1 MKKMSKILTFILVL
15 AMVLGTVAMAAE
27 PSYTISATDGSLE
40 HGSIT
45 LTYTYTV
52 TKDVT
57 DDNNNTTSETKEV
70 TETAFLKKGSLSA
83 DIPKDAKVVISFN
96 ANTGY
101 EFIGAKDDA
110 NNPIEDGAEITL
122 TKSLIITPEFRLK
135 DTLGG
140 EAKISSFKIDA
151 ICPSAY
157 YWQQC
162 HKKDSNS
169 NSVLDNNLLKY
180 TRYPG
185 KLNGTQSPSTEIA
198 KGYYV
203 DLTLYVNDAD
213 YAAFISTNGNSSDK
227 FSVTTPGDS
236 SFLAGSTNP
245 SASAV
250 INATTDGKGYSITL
264 TGVYYVGGSDNTL
277 KLIVTQGNYNAILS
291 CKIDNATII
300 PTTPDDDK
308 PSEETTAAQPYVII
322 SSYSYGKGD
331 LVAGETR
338 NVTMTF
344 RNTSKTMAVENMMVT
359 MTLPDAMMLT
369 SSSNSFYIESLAAE
383 GTITKTV
390 NVTVKPTA
398 AAQSHSMT
406 VDFTYDYLDNGT
418 RRNAKTTETISMP
431 VLQVDRFTVTGIDL
445 PTQIFV
451 GEENNLSV
459 NFVNKSRTDIYNLS
473 AKLSCEAL
481 SNNGEEQYLGNLAS
495 GTTSSADF
503 YITANE
509 KGELVGEVII
519 TYEDTNM
526 NQRTVSVPFTTQAAS
541 YEDIYGPTDPVDPGL
556 DPVGP
561 VEPET
566 TGFPWFWVIA
576 GVVVV
581 AAGVFVALKLRK
593 NKKESVDEDEDI

>member
-15 AMVLGTVAMAAE
+15 AMVLSTVAMAEVPTPAAKTPATKEETVTYTITAGTVENGTLTIKYGSTQEPLTTGAKTAAIAKDTDITVVAE
-27 PSYTISATDGSLE
+27 PKAGYELVALNYTIGETTTDIKTDGKF
-40 HGSIT
+40 T
-45 LTYTYTV
+45 LT
-52 TKDVT
+52 
-57 DDNNNTTSETKEV
+57 
-70 TETAFLKKGSLSA
+70 G
-83 DIPKDAKVVISFN
+83 N
-96 ANTGY
+96 AT
-101 EFIGAKDDA
+101 
-110 NNPIEDGAEITL
+110 
-122 TKSLIITPEFRLK
+122 ITPVFQAK
-135 DTLGG
+135 STLGG
-140 EAKISSFKIDA
+140 EKTADSFRLDA
-151 ICPSAY
+151 ICSGSY
-157 YWQQC
+157 YWQMY
-162 HKKDSNS
+162 HKDMA
-169 NSVLDNNLLKY
+169 NNKKY
-180 TRYPG
+180 TKYPG
-185 KLNGTQSPSTEIA
+185 SPADKVNPSSEIV
-198 KGYYV
+198 KGNYV
-203 DLTLYVNDAD
+203 DLTLYVTDD
-213 YAAFISTNGNSSDK
+213 DFLSLYGSTGYSKNN

-236 SFLAGSTNP
+236 SFLAGSGAGAEIEKWTVG
-245 SASAV
+245 STDKGMV
-250 INATTDGKGYSITL
+250 IQL

-277 KLIVTQGNYNAILS
+277 KLIITQGNYNAIVT
-291 CKIDNATII
+291 CKIDNATIV
-300 PTTPDDDK
+300 PEKENDKKPD
-308 PSEETTAAQPYVII
+308 EETTAAQPYVII

-406 VDFTYDYLDNGT
+406 VDFTYDYLDNGV

-445 PTQIFV
+445 PQEIFM
-451 GEENNLSV
+451 GEESNLSV
-459 NFVNKSRTDIYNLS
+459 NFVNKSRTEIYNLS
-473 AKLSCEAL
+473 AKLNCEGI

-503 YITANE
+503 YITGNE

-526 NQRTVSVPFTTQAAS
+526 NQRTVSVPFTTKVVS
-541 YEDIYGPTDPVDPGL
+541 YEDVWGPQG
-556 DPVGP
+556 PVGP
-561 VEPET
+561 QNPDDPGMDPGMEQPA
-566 TGFPWFWVIA
+566 GFPWFWVIG
-576 GVVVV
+576 GVAVV
-581 AAGVFVALKLRK
+581 AAGVFVYLKLRK

>member
-15 AMVLGTVAMAAE
+15 AMVLSTVAMAEVGDSTGTPTA
-27 PSYTISATDGSLE
+27 PTTYTITAGEMSNGYFALTKNGDANAFSTLKAKGEVSSAIEAG
-40 HGSIT
+40 
-45 LTYTYTV
+45 
-52 TKDVT
+52 TKVRIEFMPD
-57 DDNNNTTSETKEV
+57 
-70 TETAFLKKGSLSA
+70 
-83 DIPKDAKVVISFN
+83 P
-96 ANTGY
+96 GY
-101 EFIGAKDDA
+101 EFVGAKDGTEKT
-110 NNPIEDGAEITL
+110 IKDGEVLTITDNI
-122 TKSLIITPEFRLK
+122 TITPVFREK
-135 DTLGG
+135 QSLGG
-140 EAKISSFKIDA
+140 EKTVDSFRLDA
-151 ICPSAY
+151 ICNGYSNWQAY
-157 YWQQC
+157 
-162 HKKDSNS
+162 HKDTT
-169 NSVLDNNLLKY
+169 NNKKY
-180 TRYPG
+180 TKYPG
-185 KLNGTQSPSTEIA
+185 SPKDNVTPSSEIT
-198 KGYYV
+198 KGNYV
-203 DLTLYVNDAD
+203 DLTLYVTDGDFLSLTQKEGYDA
-213 YAAFISTNGNSSDK
+213 NK

-236 SFLAGSTNP
+236 SFLAGGSGYYGSGLKSEANISIWKVNDTP
-245 SASAV
+245 
-250 INATTDGKGYSITL
+250 KGMLIEL

-277 KLIVTQGNYNAILS
+277 KLIITQGNYNAIVT

-300 PTTPDDDK
+300 PTKPDDEK
-308 PSEETTAAQPYVII
+308 PDTETTAAQPYVII

-406 VDFTYDYLDNGT
+406 VDFTYDYLDNGI
-418 RRNAKTTETISMP
+418 RRNAKTTESISMP

-445 PTQIFV
+445 PQQIFI

-473 AKLSCEAL
+473 AKLNCEGL

-503 YITANE
+503 YITGNE

-526 NQRTVSVPFTTQAAS
+526 NQRTVSVPFTTQVTS
-541 YEDIYGPTDPVDPGL
+541 YEDVWGPSNPSVDPGM
-556 DPVGP
+556 DPGTDP
-561 VEPET
+561 GMEEPA
-566 TGFPWFWVIA
+566 GFPWFWVIG

-581 AAGVFVALKLRK
+581 AAGVFVYLKLRK

>member
-1 MKKMSKILTFILVL
+1 MTVKKMSKILTFILVL

-27 PSYTISATDGSLE
+27 PPYTISATDGSLE

-45 LTYTYTV
+45 LTYNTAKEGSTGTATCTLNSTTKSKALPDDVKKVKV
-52 TKDVT
+52 T
-57 DDNNNTTSETKEV
+57 
-70 TETAFLKKGSLSA
+70 
-83 DIPKDAKVVISFN
+83 FN
-96 ANTGY
+96 AAPGY
-101 EFIGAKDDA
+101 EFVSATYKVGDTDAKSVADFGE
-110 NNPIEDGAEITL
+110 IEITGN
-122 TKSLIITPEFRLK
+122 TTITPVFQAK
-135 DTLGG
+135 STLGG
-140 EAKISSFKIDA
+140 EKTADSFRLDA
-151 ICPSAY
+151 ICSGSY
-157 YWQQC
+157 YWQMY
-162 HKKDSNS
+162 HKDMSNNKKYTKYPGDPGNNVPSNS
-169 NSVLDNNLLKY
+169 
-180 TRYPG
+180 
-185 KLNGTQSPSTEIA
+185 EII
-198 KGYYV
+198 KGNFV
-203 DLTLYVNDAD
+203 DLTLYVKDPDFVKLATMTGYD
-213 YAAFISTNGNSSDK
+213 PEK
-227 FSVTTPGDS
+227 FSVSTPSDS
-236 SFLAGSTNP
+236 SFLAGQFS
-245 SASAV
+245 SSSSDLKS
-250 INATTDGKGYSITL
+250 NAKFSNWMNGSEVQGMIIEL

-277 KLIVTQGNYNAILS
+277 KLIITQGNYNAIVT

-300 PTTPDDDK
+300 PTKPDDEK
-308 PSEETTAAQPYVII
+308 PDTETTAAQPYVII

-338 NVTMTF
+338 NITMTF

-406 VDFTYDYLDNGT
+406 VDFTYDYLDNGV

-445 PTQIFV
+445 PQQIFI

-473 AKLSCEAL
+473 AKLNCEGL

-503 YITANE
+503 YITGNE
-509 KGELVGEVII
+509 KCELVGEVII

-526 NQRTVSVPFTTQAAS
+526 NQRTVSVPFTTQVTS
-541 YEDIYGPTDPVDPGL
+541 YEDVWGPSNPSVDPGM
-556 DPVGP
+556 DPGTDP
-561 VEPET
+561 GMEEPA
-566 TGFPWFWVIA
+566 GFPWFWVIG

-581 AAGVFVALKLRK
+581 AAGVFVYLKLRK
-593 NKKESVDEDEDI
+593 NKKESVEEDEDI

>member
-1 MKKMSKILTFILVL
+1 MTVKKISKILTFILVL
-15 AMVLGTVAMAAE
+15 AMVLGTVAMADQSEGTNTGNTTNDTYTITAGKFENGTLTIKYNSTQSPLTAGATSSAIAKGTEVTILAE
-27 PSYTISATDGSLE
+27 PKAGYELAALNYTIGETTTDIKTDGKFV
-40 HGSIT
+40 
-45 LTYTYTV
+45 LTGNATV
-52 TKDVT
+52 TPV
-57 DDNNNTTSETKEV
+57 
-70 TETAFLKKGSLSA
+70 FQ
-83 DIPKDAKVVISFN
+83 AKS
-96 ANTGY
+96 
-101 EFIGAKDDA
+101 
-110 NNPIEDGAEITL
+110 
-122 TKSLIITPEFRLK
+122 
-135 DTLGG
+135 TLGG
-140 EAKISSFKIDA
+140 EKTADSFRLDA
-151 ICPSAY
+151 ICSGSY
-157 YWQQC
+157 YWQMY
-162 HKKDSNS
+162 HKDMA
-169 NSVLDNNLLKY
+169 NNKKY
-180 TRYPG
+180 TKYPG
-185 KLNGTQSPSTEIA
+185 SPADKVNPSSEIV
-198 KGYYV
+198 KGNYV
-203 DLTLYVNDAD
+203 DLTLYVTDNDFLSL
-213 YAAFISTNGNSSDK
+213 YGSTGYSKNN

-236 SFLAGSTNP
+236 SFLAGSGAGAEIEKWTVG
-245 SASAV
+245 STDKGMV
-250 INATTDGKGYSITL
+250 IQL

-277 KLIVTQGNYNAILS
+277 KLIITQGNYNAIVT

-300 PTTPDDDK
+300 PTKPDDEK
-308 PSEETTAAQPYVII
+308 PDTETTAAQPYVII

-406 VDFTYDYLDNGT
+406 VDFTYDYLDNGV
-418 RRNAKTTETISMP
+418 RRNAKTTESISMP

-445 PTQIFV
+445 PQQIFI

-473 AKLSCEAL
+473 AKLNCEGL

-503 YITANE
+503 YITGNE

-526 NQRTVSVPFTTQAAS
+526 NQRTVSVPFTTQVTS
-541 YEDIYGPTDPVDPGL
+541 YEDVWGPQGPAGPQNPDDPGM
-556 DPVGP
+556 DPGME
-561 VEPET
+561 EPA
-566 TGFPWFWVIA
+566 GFPWFWVIG

-581 AAGVFVALKLRK
+581 AAGVFVYLKLRK

>member
-1 MKKMSKILTFILVL
+1 MTVKKMSKILTFILVL
-15 AMVLGTVAMAAE
+15 AMVLSTVAMADQSDGTNTGNTTNDTYTITAGNFENGTLTIKYDSTQSPLTAGATSKAIAKGTEVTILAE
-27 PSYTISATDGSLE
+27 PKAGYELVALNYTIGKTTTDIKTDGKF
-40 HGSIT
+40 T
-45 LTYTYTV
+45 LT
-52 TKDVT
+52 
-57 DDNNNTTSETKEV
+57 
-70 TETAFLKKGSLSA
+70 G
-83 DIPKDAKVVISFN
+83 N
-96 ANTGY
+96 AT
-101 EFIGAKDDA
+101 
-110 NNPIEDGAEITL
+110 
-122 TKSLIITPEFRLK
+122 ITPVFQAK
-135 DTLGG
+135 STLGG
-140 EAKISSFKIDA
+140 EKTADSFRLDA
-151 ICPSAY
+151 ICSGSY
-157 YWQQC
+157 YWQMY
-162 HKKDSNS
+162 HKDMA
-169 NSVLDNNLLKY
+169 NNKKY
-180 TRYPG
+180 TKYPG
-185 KLNGTQSPSTEIA
+185 SPTDKVNPSSEIV
-198 KGYYV
+198 KGNYV
-203 DLTLYVNDAD
+203 DLTLYVTDNDFLSL
-213 YAAFISTNGNSSDK
+213 YGSTGYSKNN

-236 SFLAGSTNP
+236 SFLAGSGAGAEIEKWTVG
-245 SASAV
+245 S
-250 INATTDGKGYSITL
+250 TDKGMEIQL

-277 KLIVTQGNYNAILS
+277 KLIITQGNYNAIVT

-300 PTTPDDDK
+300 PTKPDDEK
-308 PSEETTAAQPYVII
+308 PDTETTAAQPYVII

-338 NVTMTF
+338 NITMTF

-406 VDFTYDYLDNGT
+406 VDFTYDYLDNGV

-445 PTQIFV
+445 PQQIFI

-473 AKLSCEAL
+473 AKLNCEGL

-503 YITANE
+503 YITGNE
-509 KGELVGEVII
+509 KCELVGEVII

-526 NQRTVSVPFTTQAAS
+526 NQRTVSVPFTTQVTS
-541 YEDIYGPTDPVDPGL
+541 YEDVWGPSNPSVDPGM
-556 DPVGP
+556 DPGTDP
-561 VEPET
+561 GMEEPA
-566 TGFPWFWVIA
+566 GFPWFWVIG

-581 AAGVFVALKLRK
+581 AAGVFVYLKLRK

>member
-1 MKKMSKILTFILVL
+1 MTVKKMSKILTFILVL
-15 AMVLGTVAMAAE
+15 AMVLSTVAMADQSEGTNTGNTTNDTYTITAGKFENGTLTIKYNSTQSPLTAGATSSAIAKGTEVTILAE
-27 PSYTISATDGSLE
+27 PKAGYELAALNYTIGETTTDIKTDGKFV
-40 HGSIT
+40 
-45 LTYTYTV
+45 LTGNATV
-52 TKDVT
+52 TPV
-57 DDNNNTTSETKEV
+57 
-70 TETAFLKKGSLSA
+70 FQ
-83 DIPKDAKVVISFN
+83 AKS
-96 ANTGY
+96 
-101 EFIGAKDDA
+101 
-110 NNPIEDGAEITL
+110 
-122 TKSLIITPEFRLK
+122 
-135 DTLGG
+135 TLGG
-140 EAKISSFKIDA
+140 EKTADSFRLDA
-151 ICPSAY
+151 ICSGSY
-157 YWQQC
+157 YWQMY
-162 HKKDSNS
+162 HKDMA
-169 NSVLDNNLLKY
+169 NNKKY
-180 TRYPG
+180 TKYPG
-185 KLNGTQSPSTEIA
+185 SPADKVNPSSEIV
-198 KGYYV
+198 KGNYV
-203 DLTLYVNDAD
+203 DLTLYVTDNDFLKL
-213 YAAFISTNGNSSDK
+213 YSSTGYSKNN

-236 SFLAGSTNP
+236 SFLAGSGAGAEIEKWTVDN
-245 SASAV
+245 
-250 INATTDGKGYSITL
+250 TDKGMVITL

-277 KLIVTQGNYNAILS
+277 KLIITQGNYNAIVT

-300 PTTPDDDK
+300 PTKPDDEK
-308 PSEETTAAQPYVII
+308 PDTETTAAQPYVII

-338 NVTMTF
+338 NITMTF

-406 VDFTYDYLDNGT
+406 VDFTYDYLDNGI
-418 RRNAKTTETISMP
+418 RRNAKTTESISMP

-445 PTQIFV
+445 PQQIFI

-473 AKLSCEAL
+473 AKLNCEGL

-503 YITANE
+503 YITGNE
-509 KGELVGEVII
+509 KGDLVGEVII

-526 NQRTVSVPFTTQAAS
+526 NQRTVSVPFTTQVTS
-541 YEDIYGPTDPVDPGL
+541 YEDVWGPSNPSVDPGM
-556 DPVGP
+556 DPGTDP
-561 VEPET
+561 GMEQPA
-566 TGFPWFWVIA
+566 GFPWFWVIG

-581 AAGVFVALKLRK
+581 AAGVFVYLKLRK

>member
-27 PSYTISATDGSLE
+27 GDSTGTPTATTTYTITAGTLTN
-40 HGSIT
+40 GSISLT
-45 LTYTYTV
+45 LVGSDGNDTSLGNITATGGKIENIA
-52 TKDVT
+52 KDSKV
-57 DDNNNTTSETKEV
+57 
-70 TETAFLKKGSLSA
+70 
-83 DIPKDAKVVISFN
+83 KVVFVPN
-96 ANTGY
+96 PGY
-101 EFIGAKDDA
+101 EFLRASDNAEKTIKDGDVLT
-110 NNPIEDGAEITL
+110 ITDNL
-122 TKSLIITPEFRLK
+122 TITPVFAPKASLGSAAAVNSY
-135 DTLGG
+135 TLQ
-140 EAKISSFKIDA
+140 A

-157 YWQQC
+157 YWQQY
-162 HKKDSNS
+162 HKTTGGGDT
-169 NSVLDNNLLKY
+169 KY

-203 DLTLYVNDAD
+203 DLTLYVNDTD
-213 YAAFISTNGNSSDK
+213 YVTFIGQEGNDNNK

-236 SFLAGSTNP
+236 SFLAGNTTP
-245 SASAV
+245 SA
-250 INATTDGKGYSITL
+250 NAEIAAWEGKGYTVKL
-264 TGVYYVGGSDNTL
+264 TGVYYVGGNDNTL
-277 KLIVTQGNYNAILS
+277 KLIVTQGNYNAIVT

-300 PTTPDDDK
+300 PTKPDDEK
-308 PSEETTAAQPYVII
+308 PDTETTAAQPYVII

-406 VDFTYDYLDNGT
+406 VDFTYDYLDNGV
-418 RRNAKTTETISMP
+418 RRNAKTTESISMP

-445 PTQIFV
+445 PQEIFM
-451 GEENNLSV
+451 GEESNLSV

-473 AKLSCEAL
+473 AKLNCEGL

-503 YITANE
+503 YITGNE

-526 NQRTVSVPFTTQAAS
+526 NQRTVSVPFTTKVTS
-541 YEDIYGPTDPVDPGL
+541 YEDVWGPQG
-556 DPVGP
+556 PVGP
-561 VEPET
+561 QNPDDPGMDPGMEQPA
-566 TGFPWFWVIA
+566 GFPWFWVIG

-581 AAGVFVALKLRK
+581 AAGVFVYLKLRK

>member
-15 AMVLGTVAMAAE
+15 AMVLGTVAMAEVPTPAAKTPATKEETVTYTITAGTVENGTLTIKYGSTQEPLTTGAKTAAIAKDTDITVVAE
-27 PSYTISATDGSLE
+27 PKAGYELVALNYTIGETTTDIKTDGKF
-40 HGSIT
+40 T
-45 LTYTYTV
+45 LT
-52 TKDVT
+52 
-57 DDNNNTTSETKEV
+57 
-70 TETAFLKKGSLSA
+70 G
-83 DIPKDAKVVISFN
+83 N
-96 ANTGY
+96 AT
-101 EFIGAKDDA
+101 
-110 NNPIEDGAEITL
+110 
-122 TKSLIITPEFRLK
+122 ITPVFQAK
-135 DTLGG
+135 STLGG
-140 EAKISSFKIDA
+140 EKTADSFRLDA
-151 ICPSAY
+151 ICSGSY
-157 YWQQC
+157 YWQMY
-162 HKKDSNS
+162 HKDMA
-169 NSVLDNNLLKY
+169 NNKKY
-180 TRYPG
+180 TKYPG
-185 KLNGTQSPSTEIA
+185 SPADKVNPSSEIV
-198 KGYYV
+198 KGNYV
-203 DLTLYVNDAD
+203 DLTLYVTDNDFLSL
-213 YAAFISTNGNSSDK
+213 YGSTGYSKNN

-236 SFLAGSTNP
+236 SFLAGSGAGAEIEKWTVG
-245 SASAV
+245 S
-250 INATTDGKGYSITL
+250 TDKGMEIRL

-277 KLIVTQGNYNAILS
+277 KLIITQGNYNAIVT

-300 PTTPDDDK
+300 PTKPDDEK
-308 PSEETTAAQPYVII
+308 PDTETTAAQPYVII

-338 NVTMTF
+338 NITMTF

-406 VDFTYDYLDNGT
+406 VDFTYDYLDNGV

-445 PTQIFV
+445 PQQIFI

-473 AKLSCEAL
+473 AKLNCEGL

-503 YITANE
+503 YITGNE
-509 KGELVGEVII
+509 KCELVGEVII

-526 NQRTVSVPFTTQAAS
+526 NQRTVSVPFTTQVTS
-541 YEDIYGPTDPVDPGL
+541 YEDVWGPSNPSVDPGT
-556 DPVGP
+556 DPGTDP
-561 VEPET
+561 GMEEPA
-566 TGFPWFWVIA
+566 GFPWFWVIG

-581 AAGVFVALKLRK
+581 AAGVFVYLKLRK

>member
-27 PSYTISATDGSLE
+27 PPYTVSAPADSLTHGKITITYDTADTEKGGTKTVNGFLNSTTTSIKLPNDVKKIKVSFTANPGYEFVSATYKVGDTDAKPVADFGE
-40 HGSIT
+40 IEIT
-45 LTYTYTV
+45 
-52 TKDVT
+52 
-57 DDNNNTTSETKEV
+57 NNTT
-70 TETAFLKKGSLSA
+70 
-83 DIPKDAKVVISFN
+83 
-96 ANTGY
+96 
-101 EFIGAKDDA
+101 
-110 NNPIEDGAEITL
+110 
-122 TKSLIITPEFRLK
+122 ITPVFQAK
-135 DTLGG
+135 STLGG
-140 EAKISSFKIDA
+140 EKTADSFRLDA
-151 ICPSAY
+151 ICSGSY
-157 YWQQC
+157 YWQMY
-162 HKKDSNS
+162 HKDMA
-169 NSVLDNNLLKY
+169 NNKKY
-180 TRYPG
+180 TKYPG
-185 KLNGTQSPSTEIA
+185 SPADKVNPSSEIV
-198 KGYYV
+198 KGNYV
-203 DLTLYVNDAD
+203 DLTLYVTDNDFLSL
-213 YAAFISTNGNSSDK
+213 YGSTGYSKDN

-236 SFLAGSTNP
+236 SFLAGSGAGAEIEKWTVGNTDKGM
-245 SASAV
+245 V
-250 INATTDGKGYSITL
+250 IQL

-277 KLIVTQGNYNAILS
+277 KLIITQGNYNAIVT

-300 PTTPDDDK
+300 PTKPDDEK
-308 PSEETTAAQPYVII
+308 PDTETTAAQPYVII

-338 NVTMTF
+338 NITMTF

-406 VDFTYDYLDNGT
+406 VDFTYDYLDNGI
-418 RRNAKTTETISMP
+418 RRNAKTTESISMP

-445 PTQIFV
+445 PQQIFI

-473 AKLSCEAL
+473 AKLNCEGL

-503 YITANE
+503 YITGNE
-509 KGELVGEVII
+509 KGDLVGEVII

-526 NQRTVSVPFTTQAAS
+526 NQRTVSVPFTTQVTS
-541 YEDIYGPTDPVDPGL
+541 YEDVWGPSNPSVDPGM
-556 DPVGP
+556 DPGIDP
-561 VEPET
+561 GMEEPA
-566 TGFPWFWVIA
+566 GFPWFWVIG

-581 AAGVFVALKLRK
+581 AAGVFVYLKLRK
-593 NKKESVDEDEDI
+593 NKKESVEEDEDI

>member
-1 MKKMSKILTFILVL
+1 MTVKKISKILTFILVL
-15 AMVLGTVAMAAE
+15 AMVLGTVAMADQSEGTNTGNTTNDTYTITAGKFENGTLTIKYNSTQSPLTAGATSSAIAKGTEVTILAE
-27 PSYTISATDGSLE
+27 PKAGYELAALNYTIGETTTDIKTDGKFV
-40 HGSIT
+40 
-45 LTYTYTV
+45 LTGNATV
-52 TKDVT
+52 TPV
-57 DDNNNTTSETKEV
+57 
-70 TETAFLKKGSLSA
+70 FQ
-83 DIPKDAKVVISFN
+83 AKS
-96 ANTGY
+96 
-101 EFIGAKDDA
+101 
-110 NNPIEDGAEITL
+110 
-122 TKSLIITPEFRLK
+122 
-135 DTLGG
+135 TLGG
-140 EAKISSFKIDA
+140 EKTADSFRLDA
-151 ICPSAY
+151 ICSGSY
-157 YWQQC
+157 YWQMY
-162 HKKDSNS
+162 HKDMA
-169 NSVLDNNLLKY
+169 NNKKY
-180 TRYPG
+180 TKYPG
-185 KLNGTQSPSTEIA
+185 SPADKVNPSSEIV
-198 KGYYV
+198 KGNYV
-203 DLTLYVNDAD
+203 DLTLYVTDD
-213 YAAFISTNGNSSDK
+213 DFLSLCGTTSYDK
-227 FSVTTPGDS
+227 NNFSVTTPGDS
-236 SFLAGSTNP
+236 SFLAGSGAGAEIGKWTVG
-245 SASAV
+245 STDKGMV
-250 INATTDGKGYSITL
+250 IQL

-277 KLIVTQGNYNAILS
+277 KLIITQGNYNAIVT

-300 PTTPDDDK
+300 PTKPDDEK
-308 PSEETTAAQPYVII
+308 PDTETTAAQPYVII

-338 NVTMTF
+338 NITMTF

-406 VDFTYDYLDNGT
+406 VDFTYDYLDNGV

-445 PTQIFV
+445 PQQIFI

-473 AKLSCEAL
+473 AKLNCEGL

-503 YITANE
+503 YITGNE

-526 NQRTVSVPFTTQAAS
+526 NQRTVSVPFTTQVTS
-541 YEDIYGPTDPVDPGL
+541 YEDVWGPSNPSVDPGM
-556 DPVGP
+556 DPGTDP
-561 VEPET
+561 GMEEPA
-566 TGFPWFWVIA
+566 GFPWFWVIG

-581 AAGVFVALKLRK
+581 AAGVFVYLKLRK

>member
-27 PSYTISATDGSLE
+27 PSYTVSAPADSLT
-40 HGSIT
+40 HGKIT
-45 LTYTYTV
+45 ITYDTADTEKGGTKTV
-52 TKDVT
+52 NGFLNST
-57 DDNNNTTSETKEV
+57 TTSIKLPDDV
-70 TETAFLKKGSLSA
+70 KKIKVSFTAN
-83 DIPKDAKVVISFN
+83 P
-96 ANTGY
+96 GY
-101 EFIGAKDDA
+101 EFVSATYKVGDTDAKSVADF
-110 NNPIEDGAEITL
+110 GEINITGD
-122 TKSLIITPEFRLK
+122 TAITPVFQAK
-135 DTLGG
+135 STLGG
-140 EAKISSFKIDA
+140 EKTADSFRLDA
-151 ICPSAY
+151 ICSGSY
-157 YWQQC
+157 YWQMY
-162 HKKDSNS
+162 HKDMA
-169 NSVLDNNLLKY
+169 NNKKY
-180 TRYPG
+180 TKYPG
-185 KLNGTQSPSTEIA
+185 SPADKVNPSSEIV
-198 KGYYV
+198 KGNYV
-203 DLTLYVNDAD
+203 DLTLYVTDNDFLKL
-213 YAAFISTNGNSSDK
+213 YSSTGYSKNN

-236 SFLAGSTNP
+236 SFLAGSGAGAEIEKWTVG
-245 SASAV
+245 S
-250 INATTDGKGYSITL
+250 TDKGMEIRL

-277 KLIVTQGNYNAILS
+277 KLIITQGNYNAIVT

-300 PTTPDDDK
+300 PTKPDDEK
-308 PSEETTAAQPYVII
+308 PDTETTAAQPYVII

-338 NVTMTF
+338 NITMTF

-406 VDFTYDYLDNGT
+406 VDFTYDYLDNGV
-418 RRNAKTTETISMP
+418 RRNAKTTESISMP

-445 PTQIFV
+445 PQQIFI

-473 AKLSCEAL
+473 AKLNCEGL

-503 YITANE
+503 YITGNE

-526 NQRTVSVPFTTQAAS
+526 NQRTVSVPFTTQVTS
-541 YEDIYGPTDPVDPGL
+541 YEDVWGPSNPSVDPGM
-556 DPVGP
+556 DPGTDP
-561 VEPET
+561 GMEEPA
-566 TGFPWFWVIA
+566 GFPWFWVIG
-576 GVVVV
+576 GVAVV
-581 AAGVFVALKLRK
+581 AAGVFVYLKLRK

>member
-1 MKKMSKILTFILVL
+1 MTVKKMSKILTFILVL
-15 AMVLGTVAMAAE
+15 AMVLGTVAMAEVPTPAAKTPATKEETVTYTITAGTVENGTLTIKYGSTQEPLTTGAKTAAIAKDTDITVVAE
-27 PSYTISATDGSLE
+27 PKAGYELVAINYTIGETTTDIKTDGKF
-40 HGSIT
+40 T
-45 LTYTYTV
+45 LT
-52 TKDVT
+52 
-57 DDNNNTTSETKEV
+57 
-70 TETAFLKKGSLSA
+70 G
-83 DIPKDAKVVISFN
+83 N
-96 ANTGY
+96 AT
-101 EFIGAKDDA
+101 
-110 NNPIEDGAEITL
+110 
-122 TKSLIITPEFRLK
+122 ITPVFQAK
-135 DTLGG
+135 STLGG
-140 EAKISSFKIDA
+140 EKTADSFRLDA
-151 ICPSAY
+151 ICSGSY
-157 YWQQC
+157 YWQMY
-162 HKKDSNS
+162 HKDMA
-169 NSVLDNNLLKY
+169 NNKKY
-180 TRYPG
+180 TKYPG
-185 KLNGTQSPSTEIA
+185 PPADKVNPSSEIV
-198 KGYYV
+198 KGNYV
-203 DLTLYVNDAD
+203 DLTLYVTDNDFLSL
-213 YAAFISTNGNSSDK
+213 YGSTGYSKNN

-236 SFLAGSTNP
+236 SFLAGSGAGAEIEKWTVG
-245 SASAV
+245 S
-250 INATTDGKGYSITL
+250 TDKGMEIQL

-277 KLIVTQGNYNAILS
+277 KLIITQGNYNAIVT

-300 PTTPDDDK
+300 PTKPDDEK
-308 PSEETTAAQPYVII
+308 PDTETTAAQPYVII

-338 NVTMTF
+338 NITMTF

-406 VDFTYDYLDNGT
+406 VDFTYDYLDNGV

-445 PTQIFV
+445 PQQIFI

-473 AKLSCEAL
+473 AKLNCEGL

-503 YITANE
+503 YITGNE
-509 KGELVGEVII
+509 KCELVGEVII

-526 NQRTVSVPFTTQAAS
+526 NQRTVSVPFTTQVTS
-541 YEDIYGPTDPVDPGL
+541 YEDVWGPSNPSVDPGT
-556 DPVGP
+556 DPGTDP
-561 VEPET
+561 GMEEPA
-566 TGFPWFWVIA
+566 GFPWFWVIG
-576 GVVVV
+576 GVAVV
-581 AAGVFVALKLRK
+581 AAGVFVYLKLRK

>member
-1 MKKMSKILTFILVL
+1 MTVKKMSKILTFILVL

-27 PSYTISATDGSLE
+27 PPYTISATDGSLE

-45 LTYTYTV
+45 LTYNTAKEGSTGTATCTLNSTTKSKALPDDVKKVKV
-52 TKDVT
+52 T
-57 DDNNNTTSETKEV
+57 
-70 TETAFLKKGSLSA
+70 
-83 DIPKDAKVVISFN
+83 FN
-96 ANTGY
+96 AAPGY
-101 EFIGAKDDA
+101 EFVSATYQVGDTDAKSVADFGE
-110 NNPIEDGAEITL
+110 IEITGN
-122 TKSLIITPEFRLK
+122 TTITPVFQAK
-135 DTLGG
+135 STLGG
-140 EAKISSFKIDA
+140 EKTADSFRLDA
-151 ICPSAY
+151 ICSGSY
-157 YWQQC
+157 YWQMY
-162 HKKDSNS
+162 HKDMA
-169 NSVLDNNLLKY
+169 NNKKY
-180 TRYPG
+180 TKYPG
-185 KLNGTQSPSTEIA
+185 SPADKVNPSSEIV
-198 KGYYV
+198 KGNYV
-203 DLTLYVNDAD
+203 DLTLYVTDD
-213 YAAFISTNGNSSDK
+213 DFLSLYGSTGYSKNN

-236 SFLAGSTNP
+236 SFLAGSGAGAEIEKWTVG
-245 SASAV
+245 STDKGMV
-250 INATTDGKGYSITL
+250 IQL

-277 KLIVTQGNYNAILS
+277 KLIITQGNYNAIVT

-300 PTTPDDDK
+300 PTKPDDEK
-308 PSEETTAAQPYVII
+308 PDTETTAAQPYVII

-338 NVTMTF
+338 NITMTF

-406 VDFTYDYLDNGT
+406 VDFTYDYLDNGV

-445 PTQIFV
+445 PQQIFI

-473 AKLSCEAL
+473 AKLNCEGL

-503 YITANE
+503 YITGNE
-509 KGELVGEVII
+509 KCELVGEVII

-526 NQRTVSVPFTTQAAS
+526 NQRTVSVPFTTQVTS
-541 YEDIYGPTDPVDPGL
+541 YEDVWGPSNPSVDPGM
-556 DPVGP
+556 DPGTDP
-561 VEPET
+561 GMEEPA
-566 TGFPWFWVIA
+566 GFPWFWVIG
-576 GVVVV
+576 GVAVV
-581 AAGVFVALKLRK
+581 AAGVFVYLKLRK

>member
-15 AMVLGTVAMAAE
+15 AMVLSTVAMAAE
-27 PSYTISATDGSLE
+27 PP
-40 HGSIT
+40 
-45 LTYTYTV
+45 YTV
-52 TKDVT
+52 SAPADSLTHGKITITYDTVDTEKGGTKTVNGFLNST
-57 DDNNNTTSETKEV
+57 TTSIKLPNDV
-70 TETAFLKKGSLSA
+70 KKIKVSFTAN
-83 DIPKDAKVVISFN
+83 P
-96 ANTGY
+96 GY
-101 EFIGAKDDA
+101 EFVSATYKVGNTDAKPVADFGE
-110 NNPIEDGAEITL
+110 IEITDN
-122 TKSLIITPEFRLK
+122 TTITPVFQAK
-135 DTLGG
+135 STLGG
-140 EAKISSFKIDA
+140 EKTADSFRLDA
-151 ICPSAY
+151 ICSGSY
-157 YWQQC
+157 YWQMY
-162 HKKDSNS
+162 HKDMA
-169 NSVLDNNLLKY
+169 NNKKY
-180 TRYPG
+180 TKYPG
-185 KLNGTQSPSTEIA
+185 SPADKVNPSSEIV
-198 KGYYV
+198 KGNYV
-203 DLTLYVNDAD
+203 DLTLYVTDNDFLKL
-213 YAAFISTNGNSSDK
+213 YSSTGYSKNN

-236 SFLAGSTNP
+236 SFLAGSGAGAEIEKWTVG
-245 SASAV
+245 S
-250 INATTDGKGYSITL
+250 TDKGMEIQL

-277 KLIVTQGNYNAILS
+277 KLIITQGNYNAIVT

-300 PTTPDDDK
+300 PTKPDDEK
-308 PSEETTAAQPYVII
+308 PDTETTAAQPYVII

-406 VDFTYDYLDNGT
+406 VDFTYDYLDNGI
-418 RRNAKTTETISMP
+418 RRNAKTTESISMP

-445 PTQIFV
+445 PQQIFI

-473 AKLSCEAL
+473 AKLNCEGL

-503 YITANE
+503 YITGNE

-526 NQRTVSVPFTTQAAS
+526 NQRTVSVPFTTQVTS
-541 YEDIYGPTDPVDPGL
+541 YEDVWGPSNPSVDPGM
-556 DPVGP
+556 DPGTDP
-561 VEPET
+561 GMEEPA
-566 TGFPWFWVIA
+566 GFPWFWVIG

-581 AAGVFVALKLRK
+581 AAGVFVYLKLRK

>member
-1 MKKMSKILTFILVL
+1 MTVKKMSKILTFILVL
-15 AMVLGTVAMAAE
+15 AMVLGTVAMAEVPTPAAKTPATQE
-27 PSYTISATDGSLE
+27 ETVTYTITAGIFTNGQMTIKYGTTQSPLASGASLTVEKDTEITVEFSAT
-40 HGSIT
+40 
-45 LTYTYTV
+45 
-52 TKDVT
+52 
-57 DDNNNTTSETKEV
+57 
-70 TETAFLKKGSLSA
+70 A
-83 DIPKDAKVVISFN
+83 
-96 ANTGY
+96 GY
-101 EFIGAKDDA
+101 EFVKATYKIGEK
-110 NNPIEDGAEITL
+110 ETSLSDGGKFTL
-122 TKSLIITPEFRLK
+122 TGDATITPVFQAK
-135 DTLGG
+135 STLGG
-140 EAKISSFKIDA
+140 EKTADSFQLDA
-151 ICPSAY
+151 ICSGSY
-157 YWQQC
+157 YWQMY
-162 HKKDSNS
+162 HKDMA
-169 NSVLDNNLLKY
+169 NNKKY
-180 TRYPG
+180 TKYPG
-185 KLNGTQSPSTEIA
+185 SPADKVNPSSEIV
-198 KGYYV
+198 KGNYV
-203 DLTLYVNDAD
+203 DLTLYVTDNDFLSL
-213 YAAFISTNGNSSDK
+213 YGSTGYSKNN

-236 SFLAGSTNP
+236 SFLAGSGAGAEIKKWTVG
-245 SASAV
+245 STDKGMV
-250 INATTDGKGYSITL
+250 IQL

-277 KLIVTQGNYNAILS
+277 KLIITQGNYNAIVT

-300 PTTPDDDK
+300 PTKPDDEK
-308 PSEETTAAQPYVII
+308 PDTETTAAQPYVII

-338 NVTMTF
+338 NITMTF

-406 VDFTYDYLDNGT
+406 VDFTYDYLDNGV

-445 PTQIFV
+445 PQQIFI

-473 AKLSCEAL
+473 AKLNCEGL

-503 YITANE
+503 YITGNE
-509 KGELVGEVII
+509 KCELVGEVII

-526 NQRTVSVPFTTQAAS
+526 NQRTVSVPFTTQVTS
-541 YEDIYGPTDPVDPGL
+541 YEDVWGPSNPSVDPGT
-556 DPVGP
+556 DPGTDP
-561 VEPET
+561 GMEEPA
-566 TGFPWFWVIA
+566 GFPWFWVIG

-581 AAGVFVALKLRK
+581 AAGVFVYLKLRK

>member
-1 MKKMSKILTFILVL
+1 MTVKKISKILTFILVL
-15 AMVLGTVAMAAE
+15 AMVLGTVAMAEVPTPAAKTPATKEETVTYTITAGTVENGTLTIKYGSTQKPLTTSAKTDAIAKDTDITVVAE
-27 PSYTISATDGSLE
+27 PKAGYELD
-40 HGSIT
+40 T
-45 LTYTYTV
+45 LTCTINGTPTDIKATQKFKLTGDATV
-52 TKDVT
+52 TPV
-57 DDNNNTTSETKEV
+57 
-70 TETAFLKKGSLSA
+70 
-83 DIPKDAKVVISFN
+83 
-96 ANTGY
+96 
-101 EFIGAKDDA
+101 
-110 NNPIEDGAEITL
+110 
-122 TKSLIITPEFRLK
+122 FREK
-135 DTLGG
+135 QSLGG
-140 EAKISSFKIDA
+140 EKTVDSFRLDA
-151 ICPSAY
+151 ICSGSY
-157 YWQQC
+157 YWQMY
-162 HKKDSNS
+162 HKDMA
-169 NSVLDNNLLKY
+169 NNKKY
-180 TRYPG
+180 TKYPG
-185 KLNGTQSPSTEIA
+185 SPADKVNPSSEIV
-198 KGYYV
+198 KGNYV
-203 DLTLYVNDAD
+203 DLTLYVTDTD
-213 YAAFISTNGNSSDK
+213 YVTFINGDTDK
-227 FSVTTPGDS
+227 NKLFSVTTPGDS
-236 SFLAGSTNP
+236 SFLAGNTTP
-245 SASAV
+245 SA
-250 INATTDGKGYSITL
+250 NAEIAAWEGKGYTVKL

-277 KLIVTQGNYNAILS
+277 KLIITQGNYNAILS
-291 CKIDNATII
+291 CKIDNATIV
-300 PTTPDDDK
+300 PEKENDKKPD
-308 PSEETTAAQPYVII
+308 EETTAAQPYVII

-338 NVTMTF
+338 NITMTF

-406 VDFTYDYLDNGT
+406 VDFTYDYLDNGV

-445 PTQIFV
+445 PQQIFI

-473 AKLSCEAL
+473 AKLNCEGL

-503 YITANE
+503 YITGNE

-526 NQRTVSVPFTTQAAS
+526 NQRTVSVPFTTQVTS
-541 YEDIYGPTDPVDPGL
+541 YEDVWGPSNPSVDPGM
-556 DPVGP
+556 DPGTDP
-561 VEPET
+561 GMEEPA
-566 TGFPWFWVIA
+566 GFPWFWVIG

-581 AAGVFVALKLRK
+581 AAGVFVYLKLRK

>member
-1 MKKMSKILTFILVL
+1 MTVKKMSKILTFILVL
-15 AMVLGTVAMAAE
+15 AMVLSTVAMAEVPTPAAKTPATQE
-27 PSYTISATDGSLE
+27 ETVTYTITAGIFTNGQMTIKYGTTQSPLASGASLTVEKDTEITVEFSAT
-40 HGSIT
+40 
-45 LTYTYTV
+45 
-52 TKDVT
+52 
-57 DDNNNTTSETKEV
+57 
-70 TETAFLKKGSLSA
+70 A
-83 DIPKDAKVVISFN
+83 
-96 ANTGY
+96 GY
-101 EFIGAKDDA
+101 EFVKATYKIGEK
-110 NNPIEDGAEITL
+110 ETSLSDGGKFTL
-122 TKSLIITPEFRLK
+122 TGDATITPVFQAK
-135 DTLGG
+135 STLGG
-140 EAKISSFKIDA
+140 EKTADSFRLDA
-151 ICPSAY
+151 ICSGSY
-157 YWQQC
+157 YWQMY
-162 HKKDSNS
+162 HKDMA
-169 NSVLDNNLLKY
+169 NNKKY
-180 TRYPG
+180 TKYPG
-185 KLNGTQSPSTEIA
+185 SPADKVNPSSEIV
-198 KGYYV
+198 KGNYV
-203 DLTLYVNDAD
+203 DLTLYVTDTD
-213 YAAFISTNGNSSDK
+213 YVTFINGDTTKNEL

-236 SFLAGSTNP
+236 SFLAGSGAGAEIEKWTVG
-245 SASAV
+245 S
-250 INATTDGKGYSITL
+250 TDKGMEIQL

-277 KLIVTQGNYNAILS
+277 KLIITQGNYNAIVT

-300 PTTPDDDK
+300 PTKPDDEK
-308 PSEETTAAQPYVII
+308 PDTETTAAQPYVII

-338 NVTMTF
+338 NITMTF

-406 VDFTYDYLDNGT
+406 VDFTYDYLDNGV

-445 PTQIFV
+445 PQQIFI

-473 AKLSCEAL
+473 AKLNCEGL

-503 YITANE
+503 YITGNE
-509 KGELVGEVII
+509 KCELVGEVII

-526 NQRTVSVPFTTQAAS
+526 NQRTVSVPFTTQVTS
-541 YEDIYGPTDPVDPGL
+541 YEDVWGPSNPSVDPGM
-556 DPVGP
+556 DPGTDP
-561 VEPET
+561 GMEEPA
-566 TGFPWFWVIA
+566 GFPWFWVIG
-576 GVVVV
+576 GVAVV
-581 AAGVFVALKLRK
+581 AAGVFVYLKLRK

>member
-15 AMVLGTVAMAAE
+15 AMVLSTVAMAAE
-27 PSYTISATDGSLE
+27 PPYTVSAPADSLTHGKITITYDTADTEKGGTKTVNGFLNSTTTSIKLPDDVKKIKVSFTANPGYEFVSATYKVGDTDAKPVADFGE
-40 HGSIT
+40 IEIT
-45 LTYTYTV
+45 
-52 TKDVT
+52 
-57 DDNNNTTSETKEV
+57 NNTT
-70 TETAFLKKGSLSA
+70 
-83 DIPKDAKVVISFN
+83 
-96 ANTGY
+96 
-101 EFIGAKDDA
+101 
-110 NNPIEDGAEITL
+110 
-122 TKSLIITPEFRLK
+122 ITPVFQAK
-135 DTLGG
+135 STLGG
-140 EAKISSFKIDA
+140 EKTADSFRLDA
-151 ICPSAY
+151 ICSGSY
-157 YWQQC
+157 YWQMY
-162 HKKDSNS
+162 HKDMA
-169 NSVLDNNLLKY
+169 NNKKY
-180 TRYPG
+180 TKYPG
-185 KLNGTQSPSTEIA
+185 SPADKVNPSSEIV
-198 KGYYV
+198 KGNYV
-203 DLTLYVNDAD
+203 DLTLYVTDNDFLSL
-213 YAAFISTNGNSSDK
+213 YGSTGYGKDN
-227 FSVTTPGDS
+227 FSVTTPGNS
-236 SFLAGSTNP
+236 SFLAGSGAGAEIEKWTVG
-245 SASAV
+245 STDKGMV
-250 INATTDGKGYSITL
+250 IQL

-277 KLIVTQGNYNAILS
+277 KLIITQGNYNAIVT
-291 CKIDNATII
+291 CKIDNATIV
-300 PTTPDDDK
+300 PEKENDKKPD
-308 PSEETTAAQPYVII
+308 EETTAAQPYVII

-338 NVTMTF
+338 NITMTF

-398 AAQSHSMT
+398 AAQSHSMA
-406 VDFTYDYLDNGT
+406 VDFTYDYLDNGV

-445 PTQIFV
+445 PQQIFI

-473 AKLSCEAL
+473 AKLNCEGL

-503 YITANE
+503 YITGNE

-526 NQRTVSVPFTTQAAS
+526 NQRTVSVPFTTQVTS
-541 YEDIYGPTDPVDPGL
+541 YEDVWGPSNPSVDPGM
-556 DPVGP
+556 DPGTDP
-561 VEPET
+561 GMEEPA
-566 TGFPWFWVIA
+566 GFPWFWVIG

-581 AAGVFVALKLRK
+581 AAGVFVYLKLRK

>member
-1 MKKMSKILTFILVL
+1 MTVKKISKILTFILVL
-15 AMVLGTVAMAAE
+15 AMVLGTVAMADQSEGTNTGNTTNDTYTITAGKFENGTLTIKYNSTQSPLTAGATSSAIAKGTEVTILAE
-27 PSYTISATDGSLE
+27 PKAGYELAALNYTIGETTTDIKTDGKFV
-40 HGSIT
+40 
-45 LTYTYTV
+45 LTGNATV
-52 TKDVT
+52 TPV
-57 DDNNNTTSETKEV
+57 
-70 TETAFLKKGSLSA
+70 FQ
-83 DIPKDAKVVISFN
+83 AKS
-96 ANTGY
+96 
-101 EFIGAKDDA
+101 
-110 NNPIEDGAEITL
+110 
-122 TKSLIITPEFRLK
+122 
-135 DTLGG
+135 TLGG
-140 EAKISSFKIDA
+140 EKTADSFRLDA
-151 ICPSAY
+151 ICSGSY
-157 YWQQC
+157 YWQMY
-162 HKKDSNS
+162 HKDMA
-169 NSVLDNNLLKY
+169 NNKKY
-180 TRYPG
+180 TKYPG
-185 KLNGTQSPSTEIA
+185 SPADKVNPSSEIV
-198 KGYYV
+198 KGNYV
-203 DLTLYVNDAD
+203 DLTLYVTDND
-213 YAAFISTNGNSSDK
+213 FLKLCSSTGYSKDN

-236 SFLAGSTNP
+236 SFLAGSGAGAEIEKWTVG
-245 SASAV
+245 S
-250 INATTDGKGYSITL
+250 TDKGMEIQL
-264 TGVYYVGGSDNTL
+264 TGVYYVGGNDNTL

-291 CKIDNATII
+291 CKIDNATIV
-300 PTTPDDDK
+300 PEKENDKKPD
-308 PSEETTAAQPYVII
+308 EETTAAQPYVII

-406 VDFTYDYLDNGT
+406 VDFTYDYLDNGI
-418 RRNAKTTETISMP
+418 RRNAKTTESISMP

-445 PTQIFV
+445 PQQIFI

-473 AKLSCEAL
+473 AKLNCEGL

-503 YITANE
+503 YITGNE

-526 NQRTVSVPFTTQAAS
+526 NQRTVSVPFTTQVTS
-541 YEDIYGPTDPVDPGL
+541 YEDVWGPSNPSVDPGM
-556 DPVGP
+556 DPGME
-561 VEPET
+561 EPA
-566 TGFPWFWVIA
+566 GFPWFWVIG

-581 AAGVFVALKLRK
+581 AAGVFVYLKLRK
-593 NKKESVDEDEDI
+593 NKKESVEEDEDI

>member
-1 MKKMSKILTFILVL
+1 MTVKKMSKILTFILVL
-15 AMVLGTVAMAAE
+15 AMVLSTVAMADQSEGTNTGNTTNDTYTITAGKFENGTLTIKYNSTQSPLTAGATSSAIAKGTEVTILAE
-27 PSYTISATDGSLE
+27 PKAGYELVALNYTIGETTTDIKTDGKFV
-40 HGSIT
+40 
-45 LTYTYTV
+45 LTGNATV
-52 TKDVT
+52 TPV
-57 DDNNNTTSETKEV
+57 
-70 TETAFLKKGSLSA
+70 FQ
-83 DIPKDAKVVISFN
+83 AKS
-96 ANTGY
+96 
-101 EFIGAKDDA
+101 
-110 NNPIEDGAEITL
+110 
-122 TKSLIITPEFRLK
+122 
-135 DTLGG
+135 TLGG
-140 EAKISSFKIDA
+140 EKTADSFRLDA
-151 ICPSAY
+151 ICSGSY
-157 YWQQC
+157 YWQMY
-162 HKKDSNS
+162 HKDMA
-169 NSVLDNNLLKY
+169 NNKKY
-180 TRYPG
+180 TKYPG
-185 KLNGTQSPSTEIA
+185 SPADKVNPSSEIV
-198 KGYYV
+198 KGNYV
-203 DLTLYVNDAD
+203 DLTLYVTDNDFLKL
-213 YAAFISTNGNSSDK
+213 YSSTGYSKNN

-236 SFLAGSTNP
+236 SFLAGSGAGAEIEKWTVG
-245 SASAV
+245 STDKGMV
-250 INATTDGKGYSITL
+250 IQL

-277 KLIVTQGNYNAILS
+277 KLIITQGNYNAIVT

-300 PTTPDDDK
+300 PTKPDDEK
-308 PSEETTAAQPYVII
+308 PDTETTAAQPYVII

-338 NVTMTF
+338 NITMTF

-406 VDFTYDYLDNGT
+406 VDFTYDYLDNGV
-418 RRNAKTTETISMP
+418 RRNAKTTESISMP

-445 PTQIFV
+445 PQQIFI

-473 AKLSCEAL
+473 AKLNCEGL

-503 YITANE
+503 YITGNE

-526 NQRTVSVPFTTQAAS
+526 NQRTVSVPFTTQVTS
-541 YEDIYGPTDPVDPGL
+541 YEDVWGPQGPAGPQNPDDPGM
-556 DPVGP
+556 DPGME
-561 VEPET
+561 EPA
-566 TGFPWFWVIA
+566 GFPWFWVIG

-581 AAGVFVALKLRK
+581 AAGVFVYLKLRK

>member
-15 AMVLGTVAMAAE
+15 AMVLSTVAMAEVGDSTGTPTA
-27 PSYTISATDGSLE
+27 PTTYTITAGEMSNGYFALTKNGDANAFSTLKAKGEVSSAIEAG
-40 HGSIT
+40 
-45 LTYTYTV
+45 
-52 TKDVT
+52 TKVRIEFMPD
-57 DDNNNTTSETKEV
+57 
-70 TETAFLKKGSLSA
+70 
-83 DIPKDAKVVISFN
+83 P
-96 ANTGY
+96 GY
-101 EFIGAKDDA
+101 EFLRASDNTGKAIKDGDVLT
-110 NNPIEDGAEITL
+110 ITDNL
-122 TKSLIITPEFRLK
+122 TITPVFAPKASLGSAAAVNSY
-135 DTLGG
+135 TLQ
-140 EAKISSFKIDA
+140 A

-157 YWQQC
+157 YWQQY
-162 HKKDSNS
+162 HKTPGGGDT
-169 NSVLDNNLLKY
+169 KY

-203 DLTLYVNDAD
+203 DLTLYVNDTD
-213 YAAFISTNGNSSDK
+213 YVTFINGDIDK
-227 FSVTTPGDS
+227 NKLFSVTTPGDS
-236 SFLAGSTNP
+236 SFLAGNTTP
-245 SASAV
+245 SA
-250 INATTDGKGYSITL
+250 NADIAPWEGKGYTIKL

-291 CKIDNATII
+291 CKIDNATIV
-300 PTTPDDDK
+300 PEKENDKKPD
-308 PSEETTAAQPYVII
+308 EETTAAQPYVII

-406 VDFTYDYLDNGT
+406 VDFTYDYLDNGV
-418 RRNAKTTETISMP
+418 RRNAKTTESISMP

-445 PTQIFV
+445 PQQIFI

-473 AKLSCEAL
+473 AKLNCEGL

-503 YITANE
+503 YITGNE

-526 NQRTVSVPFTTQAAS
+526 NQRTVSVPFTTQVTS
-541 YEDIYGPTDPVDPGL
+541 YEDVWGPSNPSVDPGM
-556 DPVGP
+556 DPGTDP
-561 VEPET
+561 GMEEPA
-566 TGFPWFWVIA
+566 GFPWFWVIG

-581 AAGVFVALKLRK
+581 AAGVFVYLKLRK

>member
-1 MKKMSKILTFILVL
+1 MKKMSKILIFILVL
-15 AMVLGTVAMAAE
+15 AMVLGTVAMAEVPTPAAKTPATQE
-27 PSYTISATDGSLE
+27 ETVTYTITAGIFTNGQMTIKYGTTQSPLASGASLTVEKDTEITVEFSAT
-40 HGSIT
+40 
-45 LTYTYTV
+45 
-52 TKDVT
+52 
-57 DDNNNTTSETKEV
+57 
-70 TETAFLKKGSLSA
+70 A
-83 DIPKDAKVVISFN
+83 
-96 ANTGY
+96 GY
-101 EFIGAKDDA
+101 EFVKATYKIGEK
-110 NNPIEDGAEITL
+110 ETSLSDGGKFTL
-122 TKSLIITPEFRLK
+122 TGDATITPVFQAK
-135 DTLGG
+135 STLGG
-140 EAKISSFKIDA
+140 EKTADSFRLDA
-151 ICPSAY
+151 ICSGSY
-157 YWQQC
+157 YWQMY
-162 HKKDSNS
+162 HKDMA
-169 NSVLDNNLLKY
+169 NNKKY
-180 TRYPG
+180 TKYPG
-185 KLNGTQSPSTEIA
+185 SPADKVNPSSEIV
-198 KGYYV
+198 KGNYV
-203 DLTLYVNDAD
+203 DLTLYVTDNDFLNLCSPTGYSKD
-213 YAAFISTNGNSSDK
+213 N

-236 SFLAGSTNP
+236 SFLAGSGAGAEIEKWTVG
-245 SASAV
+245 STDKGMV
-250 INATTDGKGYSITL
+250 IQL

-277 KLIVTQGNYNAILS
+277 KLIITQGNYNAIVT

-300 PTTPDDDK
+300 PTKPDDEK
-308 PSEETTAAQPYVII
+308 PDTETTAAQPYVII

-338 NVTMTF
+338 NITMTF

-406 VDFTYDYLDNGT
+406 VDFTYDYLDNGV

-445 PTQIFV
+445 PQQIFI

-473 AKLSCEAL
+473 AKLNCEGL

-503 YITANE
+503 YITGNE
-509 KGELVGEVII
+509 KCELVGEVII

-526 NQRTVSVPFTTQAAS
+526 NQRTVSVPFTTQVTS
-541 YEDIYGPTDPVDPGL
+541 YEDVWGPSNPSVDPGM
-556 DPVGP
+556 DPGTDP
-561 VEPET
+561 GMEEPA
-566 TGFPWFWVIA
+566 GFPWFWVIG
-576 GVVVV
+576 GVAVV
-581 AAGVFVALKLRK
+581 AAGVFVYLKLRK

>member
-1 MKKMSKILTFILVL
+1 MTVKKMSKILIFILVL
-15 AMVLGTVAMAAE
+15 AMVLGTVAMAEVPTPAAKTPATQE
-27 PSYTISATDGSLE
+27 ETVTYTITAGIFTNGQMTIKYGTTQSPLASGASLTVEKDTEITVEFSAT
-40 HGSIT
+40 
-45 LTYTYTV
+45 
-52 TKDVT
+52 
-57 DDNNNTTSETKEV
+57 
-70 TETAFLKKGSLSA
+70 A
-83 DIPKDAKVVISFN
+83 
-96 ANTGY
+96 GY
-101 EFIGAKDDA
+101 EFVKATYKIGEK
-110 NNPIEDGAEITL
+110 ETSLSDGGKFTL
-122 TKSLIITPEFRLK
+122 TGDATITPVFQAK
-135 DTLGG
+135 STLGG
-140 EAKISSFKIDA
+140 EKTADSFRLDA
-151 ICPSAY
+151 ICSGSY
-157 YWQQC
+157 YWQMY
-162 HKKDSNS
+162 HKDMA
-169 NSVLDNNLLKY
+169 NNKKY
-180 TRYPG
+180 TKYPG
-185 KLNGTQSPSTEIA
+185 SPADKVNPSSEIV
-198 KGYYV
+198 KGNYV
-203 DLTLYVNDAD
+203 DLTLYVTDD
-213 YAAFISTNGNSSDK
+213 DFLSLYGSTGYSKNN

-236 SFLAGSTNP
+236 SFLAGSGAGAEIEKWTVG
-245 SASAV
+245 S
-250 INATTDGKGYSITL
+250 TDKGMEIQL

-277 KLIVTQGNYNAILS
+277 KLIITQGNYNAIVT

-300 PTTPDDDK
+300 PTKPDDEK
-308 PSEETTAAQPYVII
+308 PDTETTAAQPYVII

-338 NVTMTF
+338 NITMTF

-406 VDFTYDYLDNGT
+406 VDFTYDYLDNGV

-445 PTQIFV
+445 PQQIFI

-473 AKLSCEAL
+473 AKLNCEGL

-503 YITANE
+503 YITGNE
-509 KGELVGEVII
+509 KCELVGEVII

-526 NQRTVSVPFTTQAAS
+526 NQRTVSVPFTTQVTS
-541 YEDIYGPTDPVDPGL
+541 YEDVWGPSNPSVDPGM
-556 DPVGP
+556 DPGTDP
-561 VEPET
+561 GMEEPA
-566 TGFPWFWVIA
+566 GFPWFWVIG

-581 AAGVFVALKLRK
+581 AAGVFVYLKLRK